1 MRPLKLGILSDIH
14 YAGAAEKARGNDY
27 EYRDLQNPFQRQLV
41 RLHRRHLW
49 LRSPLDHNHLLDAFI
64 EQNQTQDLIIAN
76 GDYSCDSAFIGLSD
90 DAAFES
96 ARECLAKLRQAF
108 GSRLRTVQ
116 GDHEFGKLSLVG
128 RRGGSR
134 MESYR
139 RATQELHLDRFWTF
153 KADRYLLM
161 GVSSSLLA
169 LPANQAELLPE
180 EVSDWDRLRAEHLVE
195 IRQAFQELGAEARIL
210 LFCHDPTA
218 LPFLWEEP
226 LVRSRVGQIE
236 QTIIGHLHSPLI
248 FKLSSWLSG
257 MPQIHFLGH
266 TARRLSMALGKAREW
281 KPFNVRLCPSLAGIE
296 LLKDGGYYTAVV
308 NAEGGTRAAFE
319 LHRLPRS

>member
-1 MRPLKLGILSDIH
+1 MRPVKLGIVSDIH
-14 YAGAAEKARGNDY
+14 YAGSAEKGRGNDY
-27 EYRDLQNPFQRQLV
+27 EYRDLRNPLQRHFV

-49 LRSPLDHNHLLDAFI
+49 LRDPLDHNHLLDAFI
-64 EQNQTQDLIIAN
+64 KRNKAQDLVVAN

-96 ARECLAKLRQAF
+96 ASECLTKLRQAF
-108 GSRLRTVQ
+108 GSRLRAVL
-116 GDHEFGKLSLVG
+116 GDHEFGKFGLVG

-134 MESYR
+134 LESYR
-139 RATQELHLDRFWTF
+139 RATEDLNLDRFWTF
-153 KADRYLLM
+153 KANRYLLI

-169 LPANQAELLPE
+169 LPANQAELLPG
-180 EVSDWDRLRAEHLVE
+180 EVPGWNRLRAEHLAE
-195 IRQAFQELGAEARIL
+195 IRQAFERVQEDERIL

-226 LVRSRVGQIE
+226 LVRRHAAQLE

-248 FKLSSWLSG
+248 FKLSRWLSG
-257 MPQIHFLGH
+257 MPRIQFLGH
-266 TARRLSMALGKAREW
+266 TVRRLSAALGKAREW

-296 LLKDGGYYTAVV
+296 LLKDGGYYTAIL
-308 NAEGGTRAAFE
+308 NADGGSRAAFE